1 MLWVN
6 GLLVKTPVCDETA
19 HVVNQTLSDGSL
31 TLSKGV
37 VDAEAAQ
44 DFFDVAG
51 VEESVSSDHHLER
64 LWVWRREIHV
74 SRFKNVKLI

>member
-1 MLWVN
+1 M
-6 GLLVKTPVCDETA
+6 LVKTPMCDET
-19 HVVNQTLSDGSL
+19 VDQMLGDVSL

-51 VEESVSSDHHLER
+51 VEESVSSDHHLEG
-64 LWVWRREIHV
+64 L
-74 SRFKNVKLI
+74 

>member
-1 MLWVN
+1 M
-6 GLLVKTPVCDETA
+6 CDETA

-64 LWVWRREIHV
+64 L
-74 SRFKNVKLI
+74 

>member
-6 GLLVKTPVCDETA
+6 GLLVKTPMCDET
-19 HVVNQTLSDGSL
+19 VDQMLGDVSL

-51 VEESVSSDHHLER
+51 VEESVSSDHHLEG
-64 LWVWRREIHV
+64 LWVRRRETHT
-74 SRFKNVKLI
+74 SLFKNVKLI